1 MKKTIIAILAFTFL
15 CAGLG
20 LAQAEAPLRAQVP
33 GPQVRA
39 AGPEGLPGRLRGRP
53 ARLMPKR
60 TAACPSSTSPRSST
74 AAAST
79 CRKTRPGSTP
89 SSAISS
95 SRAARPPAKDR
106 PFEDRIDFLGGT
118 LNFNVGER
126 TSTLTLS
133 VLTKDLDEGLATF
146 FDVLRNPAFREEP
159 LKLAK
164 ARFVEQ
170 LRQANDQPNA
180 VLSREYERLLY
191 GDNAVTWQ
199 PTKATYERHHG
210 GRPQGLP
217 RQVLLAEERHPGRF
231 GRFRQGRAQAQDRQA
246 RRGLEGRMRSS
257 SRRCRRPSRRRSRA
271 SISSR
276 RPSTRATSSLG
287 HLGLEDTNPD
297 YFAVQVMNF
306 ILGGGSF
313 TSRITTKV
321 RSDEG
326 LSYNQGSRFTY
337 RWGLP
342 GTFSGYVQTKS
353 STVGYAIS
361 LILAEFDRI
370 RKEPGDATPRWRR
383 PSTTISRASPTTSSP
398 PQSTMMSFA
407 NLEMTGKPMDYY
419 KTYRSKIQAVT
430 KARVQ
435 DVADE
440 VHPSGQDGHHDRRRL
455 GALQQGRRQVA
466 RPARQAGQGPPD
478 RLDGPDDGRG
488 DQVDVGS
495 EG

>member
-1 MKKTIIAILAFTFL
+1 MKKTIFAILALTFL
-15 CAGLG
+15 CSGLG
-20 LAQAEAPLRAQVP
+20 LAQAQHPSELKYPALKYEPPDPKAFRVVYAGGMRAYVQEDRDLPLFNITAIVNCGDLYIP
-33 GPQVRA
+33 KDK
-39 AGPEGLPGRLRGRP
+39 AGLGRVLGDQ
-53 ARLMPKR
+53 LIKGG
-60 TAACPSSTSPRSST
+60 TAAKEGPV
-74 AAAST
+74 
-79 CRKTRPGSTP
+79 
-89 SSAISS
+89 I
-95 SRAARPPAKDR
+95 
-106 PFEDRIDFLGGT
+106 EDRIDFLGGS
-118 LNFNVGER
+118 LSFSVGER
-126 TSTLTLS
+126 TSTLSLS
-133 VLTKDLDEGLATF
+133 VMSKDLDEGLALF

-180 VLSREYERLLY
+180 VLSREYEKLLY

-199 PTKATYERHHG
+199 PTKATYEGVTAADLKAIHG
-210 GRPQGLP
+210 KYFSPKNVILAVSGDFAKAALKAKIDKLAAGWKGGAVAFPAVPKAFPAPEPGVYFIQKAINQGY
-217 RQVLLAEERHPGRF
+217 
-231 GRFRQGRAQAQDRQA
+231 
-246 RRGLEGRMRSS
+246 
-257 SRRCRRPSRRRSRA
+257 
-271 SISSR
+271 I
-276 RPSTRATSSLG
+276 TLG

-370 RKEPGDATPRWRR
+370 RKTPVTDAEMETALNYYLE
-383 PSTTISRASPTTSSP
+383 SFADNF
-398 PQSTMMSFA
+398 QSAQATMMSFA
-407 NLEMTGKPMDYY
+407 NLEMTGKPMDYF
-419 KTYRSKIQAVT
+419 KTYRSKIQAVS

-435 DVADE
+435 EVATKYIQPDKCAIMIVGDFE
-440 VHPSGQDGHHDRRRL
+440 PCNKGGDKWPGPLDKLGKVHRIALIDPMTGQ
-455 GALQQGRRQVA
+455 
-466 RPARQAGQGPPD
+466 
-478 RLDGPDDGRG
+478 
-488 DQVDVGS
+488 
-495 EG
+495 EMK

>member
-1 MKKTIIAILAFTFL
+1 MKRTIFAILALTFL

-20 LAQAEAPLRAQVP
+20 LAQAKHPSELTYPSLKYDPPDPKAFRTGYAGGLRAYVQEDRALPLFNITAIVNCGDLYVP
-33 GPQVRA
+33 KDKAGLGPVLGDQLIK
-39 AGPEGLPGRLRGRP
+39 GG
-53 ARLMPKR
+53 
-60 TAACPSSTSPRSST
+60 TT
-74 AAAST
+74 
-79 CRKTRPGSTP
+79 TRDG
-89 SSAISS
+89 SAI
-95 SRAARPPAKDR
+95 
-106 PFEDRIDFLGGT
+106 EERIDFLGGS
-118 LNFNVGER
+118 LSFMVGER
-126 TSTLTLS
+126 TSMLSLS
-133 VLTKDLDEGLATF
+133 VLTKDLDEGLGIF

-159 LKLAK
+159 LKLSK

-191 GDNAVTWQ
+191 GDNAITRQ
-199 PTKATYERHHG
+199 PTKAAYEGLTAADLKAFHARYFAPKNVILAVSGDFAKAALKVQIDKLAAGWTG
-210 GRPQGLP
+210 GPATFPSLPQAFP
-217 RQVLLAEERHPGRF
+217 APEPGVYF
-231 GRFRQGRAQAQDRQA
+231 IQKAINQGY
-246 RRGLEGRMRSS
+246 
-257 SRRCRRPSRRRSRA
+257 
-271 SISSR
+271 IN
-276 RPSTRATSSLG
+276 LG

-326 LSYNQGSRFTY
+326 LSYNQGSRFAY

-342 GTFSGYVQTKS
+342 GTFAGYVQTKS

-370 RKEPGDATPRWRR
+370 RREPVSDAEMETAVNYYLE
-383 PSTTISRASPTTSSP
+383 SFADGFQSA
-398 PQSTMMSFA
+398 QSTMTSFA

-435 DVADE
+435 EVAKKYIQPDKIAIMIVGDWE
-440 VHPSGQDGHHDRRRL
+440 PCDKGGDKWAGPLDKLGRVHRITLTDPMTGQEL
-455 GALQQGRRQVA
+455 K
-466 RPARQAGQGPPD
+466 
-478 RLDGPDDGRG
+478 
-488 DQVDVGS
+488 
-495 EG
+495 

>member
-1 MKKTIIAILAFTFL
+1 MKRTIFAILALTFI

-20 LAQAEAPLRAQVP
+20 LAQAKHPSELTYPALKYEPPNPKAFRVVYAGGLRAYVQEDRSLPLFNITAIVDCGDLYIP
-33 GPQVRA
+33 KDKT
-39 AGPEGLPGRLRGRP
+39 GLGTVFGDQLIKGG
-53 ARLMPKR
+53 
-60 TAACPSSTSPRSST
+60 TASRD
-74 AAAST
+74 
-79 CRKTRPGSTP
+79 G
-89 SSAISS
+89 SAI
-95 SRAARPPAKDR
+95 
-106 PFEDRIDFLGGT
+106 EERIDFLGGS
-118 LNFNVGER
+118 LNFMVGER
-126 TSTLTLS
+126 TSTLSLS
-133 VLTKDLDEGLATF
+133 VLKKDLDEGLAMF

-170 LRQANDQPNA
+170 LRQANDQPA
-180 VLSREYERLLY
+180 TVLNREYERLLY

-199 PTKATYERHHG
+199 PSKASYEGITAADLKAFHAKYFLPKNVILAVSG
-210 GRPQGLP
+210 DFAKAALKSKIDKLAAGWKSGTVAFPAVPKAFPSPEPGVYFIQKAINQGY
-217 RQVLLAEERHPGRF
+217 
-231 GRFRQGRAQAQDRQA
+231 
-246 RRGLEGRMRSS
+246 
-257 SRRCRRPSRRRSRA
+257 
-271 SISSR
+271 I
-276 RPSTRATSSLG
+276 SLG

-297 YFAVQVMNF
+297 YYAVQIMNF

-370 RKEPGDATPRWRR
+370 RKDPVSDAEMETALNYYLE
-383 PSTTISRASPTTSSP
+383 SFADNFQSA
-398 PQSTMMSFA
+398 QSTMMSFA

-435 DVADE
+435 EVATKYIQPDKIAIMIVGDWE
-440 VHPSGQDGHHDRRRL
+440 PCNKGGDKWPGPLDKLGKVHRVALTDPMTGQ
-455 GALQQGRRQVA
+455 
-466 RPARQAGQGPPD
+466 
-478 RLDGPDDGRG
+478 
-488 DQVDVGS
+488 
-495 EG
+495 EIK